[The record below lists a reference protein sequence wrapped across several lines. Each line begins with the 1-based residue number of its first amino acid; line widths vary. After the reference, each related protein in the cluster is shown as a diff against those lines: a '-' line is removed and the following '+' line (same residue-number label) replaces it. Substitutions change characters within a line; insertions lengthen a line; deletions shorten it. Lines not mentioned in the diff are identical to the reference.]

1 MVKVTVEGK
10 ELWTVPDIID
20 NTELS
25 SKEVFKIEVG
35 ELRKLHQRHLNT
47 LRELHQAK
55 LELELLKSQNV
66 DRFIV
71 YA

>member
-10 ELWTVPDIID
+10 ELWTVQDII
-20 NTELS
+20 NNPELS

-35 ELRKLHQRHLNT
+35 ELRKLHSHHLNT

-55 LELELLKSQNV
+55 LEIELLKSQNV

-71 YA
+71 YT

>member
-10 ELWTVPDIID
+10 ELWTVQDII
-20 NTELS
+20 NNPELS

-35 ELRKLHQRHLNT
+35 ELRKLHSRHLNT

-55 LELELLKSQNV
+55 LQLELLKSQNV

>member
-10 ELWTVPDIID
+10 ELWTVQDIID
-20 NTELS
+20 NTKLS
-25 SKEVFKIEVG
+25 SKEVFKIEVS

-55 LELELLKSQNV
+55 LEIELLKSQNV
-66 DRFIV
+66 ARFIV